1 MRSLSCS
8 NRLEIG
14 FWIGELGGFGLQL
27 ETSESLRQ
35 LKFVPSAK
43 GLGQSKEQ
51 SLARHLD
58 SNPSQNY
65 MAKSAKPRVTK

>member
-1 MRSLSCS
+1 LSFS

-43 GLGQSKEQ
+43 GLGQSKGQ
-51 SLARHLD
+51 GLAHRLG
-58 SNPSQNY
+58 SSPIQNY
-65 MAKSAKPRVTK
+65 MANWAKPRVTK